1 MTQDNKRLFVLL
13 VIVINLVICVAVQAC
28 DFVIF
33 YTFSYLCNSSS
44 FSFYHLGLEIDLEQ
58 RGRFF
63 VPMTKAKAIQYT
75 ALDITLQAKTD
86 KQRINTQTP
95 KKKLFKQYSLSCEA
109 CVIAN

>member
-13 VIVINLVICVAVQAC
+13 VIVINLVTCVAVQAC

-44 FSFYHLGLEIDLEQ
+44 FSFYHLGLEIDLE
-58 RGRFF
+58 RGRFC
-63 VPMTKAKAIQYT
+63 VRETKAKAIQYT

-95 KKKLFKQYSLSCEA
+95 KKKK
-109 CVIAN
+109 VIQAVLTLM

>member
-58 RGRFF
+58 LGRTIARE
-63 VPMTKAKAIQYT
+63 VLQVLRDNSHKTRIVWPATMAIT
-75 ALDITLQAKTD
+75 ESFAPPSG
-86 KQRINTQTP
+86 R
-95 KKKLFKQYSLSCEA
+95 
-109 CVIAN
+109 